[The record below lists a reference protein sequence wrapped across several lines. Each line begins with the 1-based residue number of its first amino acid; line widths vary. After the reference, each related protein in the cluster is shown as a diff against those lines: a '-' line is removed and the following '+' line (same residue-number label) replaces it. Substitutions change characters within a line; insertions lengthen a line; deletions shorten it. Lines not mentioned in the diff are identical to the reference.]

1 MISTIF
7 YTVTVSYDSGPRVWL
22 FASEKDAVAHIAMMF
37 PETWDLASNEA
48 RDRRHQRQPH
58 TVHHGGPQDLTTYF
72 FHAYFEPEAAK
83 HGQKVNLQHHEMW
96 FNISHRKDKP
106 R

>member
-7 YTVTVSYDSGPRVWL
+7 YTVTVSYDSGPHVWL
-22 FASEKDAVAHIAMMF
+22 FASEKDAVAHIAMLF
-37 PETWDLASNEA
+37 PETWDLAQASRCSGFISPGMGGN
-48 RDRRHQRQPH
+48 RD
-58 TVHHGGPQDLTTYF
+58 HHEHTTYF

-96 FNISHRKDKP
+96 FNISHRKGE
-106 R
+106 